1 MNKKLNIVLVDDEQ
15 DSSELLKIQLEKY
28 YPFIGQISTFSNPEV
43 ALLEIPKL
51 APDLVFLDI
60 EMPTMNGFQLLE
72 QLNPRNFKVIFVTAF
87 NQYAIKAFRFNAID
101 YLSKPLEANEL
112 NEAIIK
118 AIAAPAITEDQIRN
132 GQKQM
137 KGEAPKKI
145 ALHTQNGVSFI
156 DLSDIVYVEASN
168 NYSKLFMADSKQNTI
183 SKTLKDVQD
192 VLEESHFLRIHRQ
205 YIININQVKGFNK
218 TDSIITMNNNAE
230 LPVAKTQKDKLLEQY
245 KAL

>member
-15 DSSELLKIQLEKY
+15 DSSELLKIQLETY

-101 YLSKPLEANEL
+101 YLSKPLEAIEL

-132 GQKQM
+132 GQIQM
-137 KGEAPKKI
+137 KGEAPKQI
-145 ALHTQNGVSFI
+145 ALHTQHGVSFI

-168 NYSKLFMADSKQNTI
+168 NYSKLFMADGKQNTI

-245 KAL
+245 RAL